1 MTRSARMSG
10 RWFLVIAYAA
20 FIFFMSSLPRP
31 LPESIQKYLSDWILH
46 GVEYGVFGFLLV
58 RALQGSFEKQSR
70 SFLLITALILG
81 IFYGVSDEW
90 HQRFVPNR
98 HSSARDVA
106 VDGVGVFLGAMVWI
120 KKFHPSK
127 EAKSR
132 HAGN

>member
-1 MTRSARMSG
+1 MTRSARIFG
-10 RWFLVIAYAA
+10 GWFLVTGYAA
-20 FIFFMSSLPRP
+20 FIFFLSSLPRP
-31 LPESIQKYLSDWILH
+31 LPESLQKYLSDWILH

-120 KKFHPSK
+120 KRFYPSK
-127 EAKSR
+127 ESKSR
-132 HAGN
+132 HAGH